1 MAEIDKS
8 KFLAVGIFV
17 LAVCLAA
24 ISSWHRNAAGSPLS
38 TLKLQPSTD
47 LSGSISDAGGHG
59 MG

>member
-24 ISSWHRNAAGSPLS
+24 IELSPNLVFEH
-38 TLKLQPSTD
+38 LKR
-47 LSGSISDAGGHG
+47 SGVSG
-59 MG
+59 